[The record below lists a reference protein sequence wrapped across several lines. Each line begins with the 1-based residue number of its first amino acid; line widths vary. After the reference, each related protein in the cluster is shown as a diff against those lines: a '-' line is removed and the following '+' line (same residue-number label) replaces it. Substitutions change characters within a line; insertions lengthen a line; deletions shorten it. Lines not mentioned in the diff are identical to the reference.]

1 MAKLTQMSAS
11 KTKRM
16 LVYGPPKT
24 GKTKLAGALA
34 EKFNVLF
41 FSLENGHDTLFQLP
55 AEWQE
60 RVEVVALPDTKSY
73 PIAIET
79 MLKVIKG
86 APVTVCEE
94 HGKVACPICAKIR
107 GEGGHAPA
115 VDIHLNELGPDWVV
129 VIDSLSQLT
138 NSAISNITKGKPDD
152 YKLQTDDW
160 GNLGKLMDAF
170 LSHVQAARYNV
181 VCISHEEVVEMNDG
195 KEKIVAKAG
204 TRNFSR
210 NSAKYFD
217 EVIYCEVVNKKHVF
231 GSSTSYKNSV
241 VTGSRGNFSME
252 DSLEP
257 KLLDFFQP
265 ELAVLKPKTAPG
277 GAVSK

>member
-1 MAKLTQMSAS
+1 MAKLTSMSAS

-24 GKTKLAGALA
+24 GKTKLAGALS
-34 EKFNVLF
+34 EHFKILF

-55 AEWQE
+55 PEWQE
-60 RVEVVALPDTKSY
+60 RIEVIVLPDTKSY

-86 APVTVCEE
+86 GPVTVCEL
-94 HGKVACPICAKIR
+94 HGKVACPACAKIR
-107 GEGGHAPA
+107 GEGGEAPA
-115 VDIHLNELGPDWVV
+115 VDVHLNELGQDWVV
-129 VIDSLSQLT
+129 VVDSLSQLT
-138 NSAISNITKGKPDD
+138 QSAISNITKGKPDD

-170 LSHVQAARYNV
+170 LSHVQAAKYNII
-181 VCISHEEVVEMNDG
+181 CISHEEVVEMNDG

-217 EVIYCEVVNKKHVF
+217 EVIYCEVVNKKHVV
-231 GSSTSYKNSV
+231 GSGTDYKNSV

-252 DSLEP
+252 KSIEP
-257 KLLDFFQP
+257 KLLDFFFP
-265 ELAVLKPKTAPG
+265 EQAQLKPPVGTKP
-277 GAVSK
+277 

>member
-1 MAKLTQMSAS
+1 MAKLTKMKAS
-11 KTKRM
+11 KTKRF

-55 AEWQE
+55 EEWQQ
-60 RVEVVALPDTKSY
+60 RIEVIALPDTKSY

-86 APVTVCEE
+86 GPVTICEE
-94 HGKVACPICAKIR
+94 HGKVACPACAKLR
-107 GEGGHAPA
+107 SEGKDAPA
-115 VDIHLNELGPDWVV
+115 VDVNLNELDDSWVV
-129 VIDSLSQLT
+129 IVDSLSQLT

-152 YKLQTDDW
+152 YKMQTDDW

-170 LSHVQAARYNV
+170 LSHVQAARYNI

-231 GSSTSYKNSV
+231 GSSTAYKGSI
-241 VTGSRGNFSME
+241 VTGSRGNFSLE
-252 DSLEP
+252 DSLDP
-257 KLLDFFQP
+257 KLLDFLHP
-265 ELAVLKPKTAPG
+265 ELAKLKPAPG
-277 GAVSK
+277 AKP